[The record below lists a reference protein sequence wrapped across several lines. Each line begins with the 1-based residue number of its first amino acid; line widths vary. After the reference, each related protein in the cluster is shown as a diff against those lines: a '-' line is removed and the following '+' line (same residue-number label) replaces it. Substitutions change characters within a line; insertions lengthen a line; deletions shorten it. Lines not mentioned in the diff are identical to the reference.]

1 MSTHAYAMRTHEHAC
16 VRMSYRTEQIMTYMR
31 QVLRSS
37 DVEME
42 ALPAPKEV
50 PYPRTIPTSNEYSS
64 FLCTL
69 CNTYFN
75 ARKALERHNKNIHD
89 AYQQIRKGIKRQ
101 IEKEDKYPRKY
112 VK

>member
-1 MSTHAYAMRTHEHAC
+1 
-16 VRMSYRTEQIMTYMR
+16 MSYRTEQIMTYMR
-31 QVLRSS
+31 EVLRSS

-50 PYPRTIPTSNEYSS
+50 PYSRTIPTSNEYSS

>member
-1 MSTHAYAMRTHEHAC
+1 MRTHCVRMRTHEHAC

>member
-1 MSTHAYAMRTHEHAC
+1 MRTHEHAC
-16 VRMSYRTEQIMTYMR
+16 VHMSYRTEQIMTYMR

-50 PYPRTIPTSNEYSS
+50 PYSRTIPTSNEYSS

-101 IEKEDKYPRKY
+101 IGKEDKYPRKY